1 MGWMSS
7 PPPPPAPDYTKAA
20 EATAA
25 SNQDAQTR
33 ADWSNRPTVVT
44 PWGQESW
51 QSSAS
56 VDPSTGQPITSWT
69 QTQTLNPESQAT
81 LDAQMGVDKA
91 KSQTALS
98 QFGRV
103 QDAMATPFDWGN
115 MQAYGQAP
123 QAGNVQG
130 GNLQAG
136 YLGSGPQLQGGNLQ
150 AGPQTQAGN
159 LQAGNLD
166 ANPYMTQGA
175 GQGILGG
182 LNTSSL
188 GAMPQADAAERQR
201 IEQMMFDRMAPQH
214 QQTQAALES
223 KLSNMGL
230 TRGSQQWND
239 EMQRMERSQADERF
253 NAMEMGGQEMQRQF
267 GMQMQGRQQGWDE
280 MQGAGAFQNAAQ
292 AQGYGQGLQQNQQNF
307 GMQSQAGAQ
316 NFDQQARA
324 GSQNFD
330 QQAQAL
336 QDNFNREQQA
346 GTYNFDQGLKAAD
359 SNYNREAGAGAQNFS
374 QQQSAGNQNFQQ
386 QLAAQN
392 QNYSQG
398 MSSANYANAL
408 RQQQIA
414 EQMQQRTMPLNE
426 LNALLTGTQVGQL
439 QTPDFAKSQSAG
451 GTDYSGAAN
460 SQYNASMDAYNAQQA
475 SKQGVMSGIGG
486 IASAGIMAF

>member
-25 SNQDAQTR
+25 SNQQAQTR
-33 ADWSNRPTVVT
+33 ADWSNRPTVNT

-51 QSSAS
+51 QSAAS
-56 VDPSTGQPITSWT
+56 VDPATGEPVTAWT

-81 LDAQMGVDKA
+81 LDAQMGVDRA
-91 KSQTALS
+91 KSETALG

-103 QDAMATPFDWGN
+103 QDAMASPFDWGN
-115 MQAYGQAP
+115 MQAYGDAP
-123 QAGNVQG
+123 QAGG
-130 GNLQAG
+130 
-136 YLGSGPQLQGGNLQ
+136 LQG
-150 AGPQTQAGN
+150 
-159 LQAGNLD
+159 
-166 ANPYMTQGA
+166 
-175 GQGILGG
+175 GQGILGNLDTG
-182 LNTSSL
+182 SL
-188 GAMPQADAAERQR
+188 GAMPQGDAAERQR
-201 IEQMMFDRMAPQH
+201 IENMLFDRMAPQH

-253 NAMEMGGQEMQRQF
+253 NAMQTGGQEMQREF
-267 GMQMQGRQQGWDE
+267 DMGMQGRQQGWNE
-280 MQGAGAFQNAAQ
+280 MLGAGQFQNAAQ
-292 AQGYGQGLQQNQQNF
+292 AQEFGQDQA
-307 GMQSQAGAQ
+307 AGAQ
-316 NFDQQARA
+316 N
-324 GSQNFD
+324 
-330 QQAQAL
+330 
-336 QDNFNREQQA
+336 
-346 GTYNFDQGLKAAD
+346 YN
-359 SNYNREAGAGAQNFS
+359 
-374 QQQSAGNQNFQQ
+374 
-386 QLAAQN
+386 
-392 QNYSQG
+392 QG

-451 GTDYSGAAN
+451 GADYSGAAN
-460 SQYNASMDAYNAQQA
+460 SQYNATMDAYNAQQA